1 MYKIFIP
8 NKWVM
13 ARKDNDVNGHKFSD
27 YLKVMTQKKSKYNA
41 IFITS
46 LKIELKDE
54 DKMDQYTD
62 VYPYFN

>member
-1 MYKIFIP
+1 
-8 NKWVM
+8 M

-27 YLKVMTQKKSKYNA
+27 YLKVITQKNSKYNA